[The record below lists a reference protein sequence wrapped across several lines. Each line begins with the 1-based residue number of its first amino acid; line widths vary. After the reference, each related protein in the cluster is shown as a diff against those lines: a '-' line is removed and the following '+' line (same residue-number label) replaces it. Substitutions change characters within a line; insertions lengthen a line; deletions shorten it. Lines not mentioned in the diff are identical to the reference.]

1 MGGEDTASPMGV
13 FQAGERLA
21 QQSVT
26 GPPARTQLRF
36 LAPTLH
42 TQTPPELV
50 TPLNGALPVSAQ
62 LSTDALSTLRKVLIL
77 ITIAPSLVFWHLPAN
92 SAGIGYATDG
102 ALFTSAQ
109 VSSERFGY

>member
-1 MGGEDTASPMGV
+1 MGGEDTSSPMRV
-13 FQAGERLA
+13 LQAGERLA

-26 GPPARTQLRF
+26 GSPARTLLRF

-42 TQTPPELV
+42 TPPKLV
-50 TPLNGALPVSAQ
+50 TPLNGALRVSAQ
-62 LSTDALSTLRKVLIL
+62 LSTDAVSTLRKVLIL

-102 ALFTSAQ
+102 ALFISSQ
-109 VSSERFGY
+109 LSSERFGY